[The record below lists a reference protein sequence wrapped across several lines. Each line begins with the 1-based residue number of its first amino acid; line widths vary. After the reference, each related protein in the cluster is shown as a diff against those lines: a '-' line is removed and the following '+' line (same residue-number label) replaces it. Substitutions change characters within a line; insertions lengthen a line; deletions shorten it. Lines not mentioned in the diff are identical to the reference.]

1 MKNKFKKRKTAEDI
15 TYTSLGISIQTLPIM
30 SESLVF
36 SPHLK
41 IVTNKI
47 VSKYIITINWLC
59 FHSWDIA
66 ITKCSSSYLKINVDF
81 VLIWQHWY
89 KLQANSMVNIQ
100 IKKYNKINKR
110 VCTAYHRWNVSKIV
124 S

>member
-59 FHSWDIA
+59 FHS
-66 ITKCSSSYLKINVDF
+66 
-81 VLIWQHWY
+81 
-89 KLQANSMVNIQ
+89 
-100 IKKYNKINKR
+100 
-110 VCTAYHRWNVSKIV
+110 
-124 S
+124 